1 MAKNWTKGDW
11 HRNWAIKDRT
21 QFFNSHT
28 WLYYKRDK
36 DTGQIMDCKT
46 SDDTKFKW
54 VELEK

>member
-21 QFFNSHT
+21 QFYNAKT
-28 WLYYKRDK
+28 GLYYKRGPGWK
-36 DTGQIMDCKT
+36 IMDCKT

-54 VELEK
+54 VVLEK